1 MSKFNFKEIL
11 ANAAKMKTE
20 LPLVIANQAQ
30 NFFVRTFTQQA
41 FDGAKWKE
49 VNRRIPGTNEYKYP
63 KFKGLSRR
71 TTPILVRT
79 GRLRRGVS
87 NSIKTA
93 TWDRIVLMV
102 EAPGAKAL
110 NEGNPD
116 NNLDAR
122 PFMKGS
128 PVLDQ
133 EIKQKIVKY
142 VDKVWRV

>member
-1 MSKFNFKEIL
+1 MNKFNLKEVL
-11 ANAAKMKTE
+11 ENARKMKTE
-20 LPLVIANQAQ
+20 LPLIIANQAQ

-41 FDGAKWKE
+41 FDGDKWKE

-87 NSIKTA
+87 NSIKSA
-93 TWDRIVLMV
+93 TWDRIILMV

-110 NEGNPD
+110 NEGD
-116 NNLDAR
+116 ASRNLDPR
-122 PFMKGS
+122 PFMKSS

-133 EIKQKIVKY
+133 EIKGKIVKY
-142 VDKVWRV
+142 VDRIWKV